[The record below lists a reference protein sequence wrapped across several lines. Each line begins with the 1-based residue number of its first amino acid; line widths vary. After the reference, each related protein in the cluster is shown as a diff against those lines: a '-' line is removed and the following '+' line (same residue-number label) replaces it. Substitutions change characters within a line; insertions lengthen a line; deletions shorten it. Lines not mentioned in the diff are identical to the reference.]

1 MKPLPSAPMRFLLRP
16 CEPED
21 LPALERF
28 AAASPVGITTLPNNR
43 VALADRLARS
53 CHAFATDDASGE
65 EIYLFALQ
73 ELSGNKNGSGKV
85 IGISGIAARAGFS
98 DRFYSF
104 RNEFVVHRSS
114 ALGVSTRVHT
124 LHLCHDLTD
133 VSLLISFHIDA
144 AYTHTL
150 APQLL
155 SRARL
160 LFIAQHP
167 ERFADRLAAESAG
180 VADDNGRCPLWD
192 AVGRRFFGMDYPAV
206 ERLTGGRSKSF
217 IADLMPPSPVY
228 VPLLP
233 EEAQWAIGQLHP
245 VAELPF
251 SILLDE
257 GFDTDTY
264 VDIFD
269 GGPTVQERIAMLKTV
284 ARSRVLAVRC
294 AEPKTLAPAP
304 SWQIVASGALGQF
317 RALLTQAH
325 TSLEEVTLDRLAF
338 DALGVMPGERVR
350 VALLDVADLDV
361 RELPHTGLP
370 HTGLPANEVS
380 P

>member
-1 MKPLPSAPMRFLLRP
+1 MSHSLRASGQFLLRP
-16 CEPED
+16 CEQED

-43 VALADRLARS
+43 AALADRLHRS
-53 CHAFATDDASGE
+53 LHAFASDDASGE
-65 EIYLFALQ
+65 EIYLFALEDRLTGQ
-73 ELSGNKNGSGKV
+73 V

-104 RNEFVVHRSS
+104 RNEFVVHRSKPL
-114 ALGVSTRVHT
+114 ALTTRIHT

-133 VSLLISFHIDA
+133 VSLFISFHIDP
-144 AYTHTL
+144 AYKQTL

-160 LFIAQHP
+160 LFIQQHA
-167 ERFADRLAAESAG
+167 ERFSERVAAESAG
-180 VADDNGRCPLWD
+180 LADDTGRCPFWD
-192 AVGRRFFGMDYPAV
+192 AVGRRFFGMDYPTI

-233 EEAQWAIGQLHP
+233 DEAQWAIGQLHP
-245 VAELPF
+245 VGELPF

-264 VDIFD
+264 IDIFD
-269 GGPTVQERIAMLKTV
+269 GGPTAQERLAMLKTV
-284 ARSRVLAVRC
+284 GRARLVNASPAPETTEPADAATPWQLVANTARAQFRATLVQAPLAASGAVSIS
-294 AEPKTLAPAP
+294 LAPA
-304 SWQIVASGALGQF
+304 L
-317 RALLTQAH
+317 
-325 TSLEEVTLDRLAF
+325 F
-338 DALGVMPGERVR
+338 DALLLKPQESVR
-350 VALLDVADLDV
+350 IAALDLPTIDASV
-361 RELPHTGLP
+361 EKG
-370 HTGLPANEVS
+370 AS
-380 P
+380 I

>member
-1 MKPLPSAPMRFLLRP
+1 MSHPVPASTRFLLRP
-16 CEPED
+16 CELDD

-43 VALADRLARS
+43 ASLADRLQRS
-53 CHAFATDDASGE
+53 AHAFATEDASGE
-65 EIYLFALQ
+65 EIYLFAL
-73 ELSGNKNGSGKV
+73 EDLSTGAV
-85 IGISGIAARAGFS
+85 VGISGIAAQAGFS

-104 RNEFVVHRSS
+104 RNEFVVHRSKPL
-114 ALGVSTRVHT
+114 AITTRIHT

-133 VSLLISFHIDA
+133 VTLLISFHIDA
-144 AYTHTL
+144 AYQHTL

-160 LFIAQHP
+160 LFIAQHAS
-167 ERFADRLAAESAG
+167 RFADRVAAESAG
-180 VADDNGRCPLWD
+180 VADDTGCCPFWD

-206 ERLTGGRSKSF
+206 EQLTGGRSKSF

-264 VDIFD
+264 IDIFD
-269 GGPTVQERIAMLKTV
+269 GGPTVQERLGMLKTV
-284 ARSRVLAVRC
+284 SRSRQLRAQRSQTNTSM
-294 AEPKTLAPAP
+294 EPSST
-304 SWQIVASGALGQF
+304 WQIVINAARQRFRATLVQGAPEQSSMPLDAATLELLGVLPGDALRVSELSVPAAGAL
-317 RALLTQAH
+317 
-325 TSLEEVTLDRLAF
+325 S
-338 DALGVMPGERVR
+338 
-350 VALLDVADLDV
+350 
-361 RELPHTGLP
+361 
-370 HTGLPANEVS
+370 
-380 P
+380 

>member
-1 MKPLPSAPMRFLLRP
+1 MTPLSIAPARFLLRP
-16 CEPED
+16 CEPDD

-43 VALADRLARS
+43 AALADRLARS
-53 CHAFATDDASGE
+53 CHAFATEDASGE

-73 ELSGNKNGSGKV
+73 EIGNERV

-144 AYTHTL
+144 AYAHTL

-167 ERFADRLAAESAG
+167 DRFADRLAAESAG

-284 ARSRVLAVRC
+284 GRARVLAVQC
-294 AEPKTLAPAP
+294 AEPPHSEP
-304 SWQIVASGALGQF
+304 DQRWQIVASASLGQF
-317 RALLTQAH
+317 RAVLTRAT
-325 TSLEEVTLDRLAF
+325 TSPERVTLDRVVL
-338 DALGVMPGERVR
+338 DALGVTPGEMVR
-350 VALLDVADLDV
+350 VAELDVV
-361 RELPHTGLP
+361 NTVVH
-370 HTGLPANEVS
+370 S
-380 P
+380 

>member
-1 MKPLPSAPMRFLLRP
+1 MSHSLGASGQFLLRP
-16 CEPED
+16 CEQED

-43 VALADRLARS
+43 AALADRLHRS
-53 CHAFATDDASGE
+53 LHAFASDDASGE
-65 EIYLFALQ
+65 EIYLFALEDRSTGQ
-73 ELSGNKNGSGKV
+73 V

-104 RNEFVVHRSS
+104 RNEFVVHRSKPL
-114 ALGVSTRVHT
+114 ALTTRIHT

-133 VSLLISFHIDA
+133 VSLFISFHIDP
-144 AYTHTL
+144 AYKQTL

-160 LFIAQHP
+160 LFIQQHA
-167 ERFADRLAAESAG
+167 ERFSERVAAESAG
-180 VADDNGRCPLWD
+180 LADDTGRCPFWD
-192 AVGRRFFGMDYPAV
+192 AVGRRFFGMDYPTI

-233 EEAQWAIGQLHP
+233 DEAQWAIGQLHP
-245 VAELPF
+245 VGELPF

-264 VDIFD
+264 IDIFD
-269 GGPTVQERIAMLKTV
+269 GGPTAQERLAMLKTV
-284 ARSRVLAVRC
+284 GRARLVNANAARETA
-294 AEPKTLAPAP
+294 APANTATP
-304 SWQIVASGALGQF
+304 WQLVANTSRAQF
-317 RALLTQAH
+317 RATIVQTELTPSAANVALTPTQ
-325 TSLEEVTLDRLAF
+325 F
-338 DALGVMPGERVR
+338 DALLLKPQELVR
-350 VALLDVADLDV
+350 IAALDVAKTESVAEKGASL
-361 RELPHTGLP
+361 
-370 HTGLPANEVS
+370 
-380 P
+380 

>member
-1 MKPLPSAPMRFLLRP
+1 MNLTIDPPPQFLLRP
-16 CEPED
+16 CEQGD

-43 VALADRLARS
+43 AALADRLARS
-53 CHAFATDDASGE
+53 CHAFATEDTSGE

-73 ELSGNKNGSGKV
+73 EIGSEKV

-104 RNEFVVHRSS
+104 RNEFVVHRSH

-133 VSLLISFHIDA
+133 VSLLISFHIDL
-144 AYTHTL
+144 AYANTL

-284 ARSRVLAVRC
+284 GRSRILALQC
-294 AEPKTLAPAP
+294 TDLPGDTMPLK
-304 SWQIVASGALGQF
+304 WQMIASSARADF
-317 RALLTQAH
+317 RAVLTQAEP
-325 TSLEEVTLDRLAF
+325 SAQEVRIGRAAF
-338 DALGVMPGERVR
+338 AALGVAAGEPVR
-350 VALLDVADLDV
+350 VAALDVADATSEKGAS
-361 RELPHTGLP
+361 R
-370 HTGLPANEVS
+370 
-380 P
+380 